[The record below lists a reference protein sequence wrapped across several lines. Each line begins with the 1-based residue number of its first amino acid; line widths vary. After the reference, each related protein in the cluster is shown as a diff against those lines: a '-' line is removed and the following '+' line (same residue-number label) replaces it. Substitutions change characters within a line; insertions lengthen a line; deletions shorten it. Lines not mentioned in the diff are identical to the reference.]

1 MSFLSAIPNM
11 TLYAPATFA
20 GLEVAFRMAIASGVP
35 SAIRYPNRPE
45 DARVRSVF
53 YPDGT
58 PQTVGVRAD
67 YAPGERPD
75 AVILCHGAMAT
86 EALTAKDLLAAEG
99 VRVGILLC
107 EYLKP
112 YDRLAGEVAAC
123 LPPDVPILFAEEEIR
138 AGGFGMMLAD
148 ALCRRGELKDRRF
161 DILAVD
167 DSFVLQFVPEPVRR
181 TAGVDAVGI
190 AARVRK
196 LLH

>member
-1 MSFLSAIPNM
+1 M
-11 TLYAPATFA
+11 
-20 GLEVAFRMAIASGVP
+20 
-35 SAIRYPNRPE
+35 
-45 DARVRSVF
+45 
-53 YPDGT
+53 
-58 PQTVGVRAD
+58 RAD

-112 YDRLAGEVAAC
+112 YDRLAGEVTAC